1 MPRTNVSKTTA
12 GKENLNSMLKK
23 LALWAL
29 LILFLVALFYRDE
42 LQYGWMQAKGQISIL
57 MKVADVEDVLQSP
70 TVPDSLKTK
79 IRLIEEIKQ
88 FGVDELGLTPSDN
101 YTTFYDQ
108 HGKPILWVITASPR
122 YKLEAR
128 EWKFPIVGA
137 FPYKGFFEE
146 DKANGEEAQLIEQG
160 YDTDINQVSA
170 WSTLGYLKD
179 PILSSML
186 YRSEGSLA
194 NLILHE
200 LTHGTLFV
208 KGNLELNENL
218 ASFVGDWGAVRFLTK
233 KYGPD
238 SEQLRKYEFS
248 KKYNDAYAQHILR
261 GATQLDSLYATFED
275 QKVESRKDALKG
287 SLIRRIVNTADTLLA
302 GRVSFISDADSTGVA
317 DTLRSVPEKPE
328 SELPNNAYFVGYKTY
343 KSKQNEFRREFVN
356 KFNGDFKKYMAYL
369 KKKYPSL

>member
-1 MPRTNVSKTTA
+1 MF
-12 GKENLNSMLKK
+12 KK

-29 LILFLVALFYRDE
+29 LILLLVGLFYRDE
-42 LQYGWMQAKGQISIL
+42 LRYGWMQAKGQISIL
-57 MKVADVEDVLQSP
+57 MKVADVENILESP
-70 TVPDSLKTK
+70 TVPDSLKVK
-79 IRLIEEIKQ
+79 IRLIKEIKR
-88 FGVDELGLTPSDN
+88 FGVDSLGLEPSDN

-122 YKLEAR
+122 YKLEAK
-128 EWKFPIVGA
+128 EWKFPIIGT
-137 FPYKGFFEE
+137 FPYIGFFEQG
-146 DKANGEEAQLIEQG
+146 KADEQEARLVEQG
-160 YDTDINQVSA
+160 YDTDINEVSA

-218 ASFVGDWGAVRFLTK
+218 ASFVGDWGAVRFLSQ

-238 SEQLRKYEFS
+238 SEQLRKYEYS
-248 KKYNDAYAQHILR
+248 KKYNDAYSQHVLR
-261 GATQLDSLYATFED
+261 GATQLDSLYATFAD
-275 QKVESRKDALKG
+275 PKVEVRKDTLKRN
-287 SLIRRIVNTADTLLA
+287 LIRHIVNSADTLLR
-302 GRVSFISDADSTGVA
+302 GRVALSSNADSTSVA
-317 DTLRSVPEKPE
+317 DTLSRAPKRPETK
-328 SELPNNAYFVGYKTY
+328 LPNNAYFIGYKTY
-343 KSKQNEFRREFVN
+343 KSKQNEFRREFIS

-369 KKKYPSL
+369 KEKYPSL

>member
-1 MPRTNVSKTTA
+1 MT
-12 GKENLNSMLKK
+12 
-23 LALWAL
+23 
-29 LILFLVALFYRDE
+29 IFLVALFYRDE
-42 LQYGWMQAKGQISIL
+42 LRYGWMQASGQISIL
-57 MKVADVEDVLQSP
+57 MKVTDVEDVLADP
-70 TVPDSLKTK
+70 AFPDSLKQK
-79 IRLIEEIKQ
+79 IKLIEEIKQ
-88 FGVDELGLTPSDN
+88 FGVDSLGLNPSKN

-122 YKLEAR
+122 YKIEAK

-137 FPYKGFFEE
+137 FPYKGFFDEN
-146 DKANGEEAQLIEQG
+146 KANEQEAELVQLD

-218 ASFVGDWGAVRFLTK
+218 ASFVGDWGAVRFLTQ

-248 KKYNDAYAQHILR
+248 KKYNDAYAQHVLR
-261 GATQLDSLYATFED
+261 GATQLDSLYATFAD
-275 QKVESRKDALKG
+275 QKVDVKKDTLKRN
-287 SLIRRIVNTADTLLA
+287 LIQRIVNTADTLLS
-302 GRVSFISDADSTGVA
+302 GRVSFSSGVDSTSLADST
-317 DTLRSVPEKPE
+317 RRVPEKPE
-328 SELPNNAYFVGYKTY
+328 TELPNNAYFVGYKTY
-343 KSKQNEFRREFVN
+343 RSKQNEFRREFID
-356 KFNGDFKKYMAYL
+356 KFSGDFQKYMAYL
-369 KKKYPSL
+369 KEKYPSL